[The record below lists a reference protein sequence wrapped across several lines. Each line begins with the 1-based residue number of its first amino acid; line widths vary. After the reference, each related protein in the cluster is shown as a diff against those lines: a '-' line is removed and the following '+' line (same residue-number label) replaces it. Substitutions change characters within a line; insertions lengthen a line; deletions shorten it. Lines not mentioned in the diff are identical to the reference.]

1 MKKLFSSIMVLGL
14 LWGGVASAKEFTQTI
29 SCKNNESGGEGYSHF
44 IFLID
49 LNKNLVQMQKRG
61 SKGISYPEYDSTFQI
76 VKKEDN
82 KIYFHIM
89 EDNTAVES
97 LKWVDLV
104 KLQYAG
110 DKDHYA
116 QYYSIHPILKKHP
129 PGSLNANLLT
139 QINYC
144 SKIISTQ
151 EQTQNF
157 KDECTSLGFK
167 IGTEA
172 NGNCVLKL
180 MEIRKTPNSPAAIT
194 IQNSSNNDAAVEQM
208 KRANEIEKNKVLLG
222 ISEKLLTKPQSN
234 STNCRSTVIGNTVNT
249 NCN

>member
-1 MKKLFSSIMVLGL
+1 ML
-14 LWGGVASAKEFTQTI
+14 GGVASAKQLTQSI
-29 SCKNNESGGEGYSHF
+29 SCKINESSGEGYSHY

-49 LNKNLVQMQKRG
+49 LSKNLVQMQKRG
-61 SKGISYPEYDSTFQI
+61 SKGPSYPEYDVTFQI
-76 VKKEDN
+76 VKKEDS

-89 EDNTAVES
+89 EDNTKVES
-97 LKWVDLV
+97 LKWIDLV

-144 SKIISTQ
+144 NKIISNQ
-151 EQTQNF
+151 EQTKNL
-157 KDECTSLGFK
+157 KNECNNLGFK

-180 MEIRKTPNSPAAIT
+180 MEIRKTSNSPGTII
-194 IQNSSNNDAAVEQM
+194 IQNTDNNDAAVEQM